1 MKIVQDGGVEV
12 NTIEDKSAFQAAM
25 GPVYDQ
31 YLAANPE
38 MTDLVNLFRN
48 AD

>member
-1 MKIVQDGGVEV
+1 V
-12 NTIEDKSAFQAAM
+12 
-25 GPVYDQ
+25 PVYEK

>member
-1 MKIVQDGGVEV
+1 MKIIMDGGVEV
-12 NTIEDKSAFQAAM
+12 NEIADKSAFQEAM
-25 GPVYDQ
+25 VPVYEE

>member
-1 MKIVQDGGVEV
+1 MKIIMDGGVEV
-12 NTIEDKSAFQAAM
+12 NEIADKSAFQEAM
-25 GPVYDQ
+25 VPVYEK